1 MHTSHGKIQSKSIEI
16 IYKAFIM
23 QANMCIHIILLLFN
37 LLCKRAHK
45 TCFKVLAAWHQNV
58 MYLIINEFT
67 TKLIRTYQ
75 CMYITKSPFLRS
87 SWLNLKLLKI
97 RYSVYQQLL
106 TMLQQQWN
114 TSSVLVSREL
124 LTRCGHFSITSH
136 QEKLACSR
144 VYVRV
149 FIRWLCSYSTNFLL
163 LWIRKV

>member
-1 MHTSHGKIQSKSIEI
+1 MNGTKEFVCQSHSVSLTESKPIQLASLANPNPTAINIFNLVIPIKKYLPIPPPRPLFPFFFLLCIHTSHGKIQSKSIEI

-87 SWLNLKLLKI
+87 S
-97 RYSVYQQLL
+97 
-106 TMLQQQWN
+106 
-114 TSSVLVSREL
+114 
-124 LTRCGHFSITSH
+124 
-136 QEKLACSR
+136 
-144 VYVRV
+144 
-149 FIRWLCSYSTNFLL
+149 
-163 LWIRKV
+163 